1 MPKVSVIVP
10 IHNVKRHLIKCL
22 NSLISQT
29 LKDIEIIIIDYG
41 KTNNSQKILNKYS
54 KKYNQIKVFKIKNN
68 GLSNARN
75 VGIDNAKGEFIKF
88 VDADDYLRTNTLEK
102 MYNIAK
108 ANNVLLVRGD
118 YQTILGPI
126 RMKDKCSFS
135 NITCNGIIN
144 INKNK
149 DYIVTETPGIGNK
162 LISKDLIKNIRFPE
176 NTKWEDLAI
185 IPLIM
190 INSKKIYHMGEPV
203 YNYRININTTIKDF
217 IYKIPNILDII
228 LCVENIEKQLTASGL
243 FEEYKEQIKSL
254 FILHT
259 LFRIEN
265 AMFWINF
272 PRKKKEIVIS
282 SLLAI
287 LDDKYPGWEKDKIV
301 ALYKSKNRLF
311 NFDINRIAKYNNNKY
326 RNVDR
331 KTAEKNIYNSFHDK
345 HL

>member
-1 MPKVSVIVP
+1 
-10 IHNVKRHLIKCL
+10 
-22 NSLISQT
+22 
-29 LKDIEIIIIDYG
+29 
-41 KTNNSQKILNKYS
+41 
-54 KKYNQIKVFKIKNN
+54 
-68 GLSNARN
+68 
-75 VGIDNAKGEFIKF
+75 
-88 VDADDYLRTNTLEK
+88 

-108 ANNVLLVRGD
+108 TNNVSLVRGD

-126 RMKDKCSFS
+126 KMKDKCSFS
-135 NITCNGIIN
+135 NITASRMID

-149 DYIVTETPGIGNK
+149 DYIITETPGIGNK
-162 LISKDLIKNIRFPE
+162 LISKDLLKQIRFPK
-176 NTKWEDLAI
+176 NIKWEDLAI

-203 YNYRININTTIKDF
+203 YNYRINLNTTIKDF

-228 LCVENIEKQLTASGL
+228 LCVENIEKQLTTSGL
-243 FEEYKEQIKSL
+243 YEEYKEQIKSL

-287 LDDKYPGWEKDKIV
+287 LDKKYPNWEKDKMV
-301 ALYKSKNRLF
+301 ALYKSKNYLF
-311 NFDINRIAKYNNNKY
+311 KFDINRLTRYINNKY

-331 KTAEKNIYNSFHDK
+331 KTAETNIYNSFHEK
-345 HL
+345 